1 VAGET
6 TSEVARATG
15 LPAGIPVV
23 YGGGDS
29 HCALLG
35 LGGIHAG
42 DSVLLLGT
50 NSTLRTVFQTFVAH
64 PAVKLWVQRHVVPG
78 RYTVSASSMA
88 GASVLKWFIQ
98 TFLHERTPASGTFQ
112 EWEQAA
118 AAVPLGSAG
127 LVFLPYIHGER
138 CPFYDP
144 SASGAFVGMRHG
156 HKTEHFVRS
165 IIEGVAVNIANC
177 LDLIQV
183 CAQAQGVHIQSLRLG
198 GGGSRGTLWHQ
209 AISDCLNLPL
219 EVMNT
224 EEAGTLGAALLAG
237 IGAGIYRDAEA
248 AVSSSI
254 RRRYSV
260 EPDPEKHGF
269 YLELKD
275 RFNALQRKLAFVET

>member
-1 VAGET
+1 
-6 TSEVARATG
+6 
-15 LPAGIPVV
+15 L
-23 YGGGDS
+23 
-29 HCALLG
+29 
-35 LGGIHAG
+35 
-42 DSVLLLGT
+42 
-50 NSTLRTVFQTFVAH
+50 N
-64 PAVKLWVQRHVVPG
+64 
-78 RYTVSASSMA
+78 
-88 GASVLKWFIQ
+88 
-98 TFLHERTPASGTFQ
+98 ERTPTIETFQ

-118 AAVPLGSAG
+118 ASVSLGCAG

-144 SASGAFVGMRHG
+144 SASGAFVGMKHG

-183 CAQAQGVHIQSLRLG
+183 CAQAQGVRIQSLRLG

-209 AISDCLNLPL
+209 VISDCVNLPID
-219 EVMNT
+219 VMNT

-237 IGAGIYRDAEA
+237 IGVGIYSDAA
-248 AVSSSI
+248 DAVSSSI

-260 EPDPEKHGF
+260 EPDPEKHRF

-275 RFNALQRKLAFVET
+275 RLNDLQQKLRDTQH